1 MASLE
6 AHLWSLK
13 GICQAKIR
21 AFPAGSPVSTVAGA
35 NLNGDPNS
43 QGEEAYTEYDVPE
56 DVSPHLGPAFAS
68 VKDGVSSING
78 EEIEIQLEI
87 FPRGDVRSNAM
98 VPIAPKSEPEV
109 SFIKEAE
116 VAVDDEVGS
125 VVSYESD
132 GAICSGDSDDA
143 EDEAEP
149 NSNCNGVSITEV
161 KIGEVINNQ
170 VISEL
175 NGDYGGAVALEEFE
189 DLGVKVKQARE
200 TTIGLCCA
208 HQVFEF
214 LPNSPPGVN
223 PEAGKVKTVAPINKL
238 ENEEEDGCE
247 EKSEGPDKEDDDSLV
262 KEEDGTVGALSLPLQ
277 VCSGI
282 IFLDF
287 ESSFASKNAVNLGVG
302 NEIGE
307 RPLGKVFSM
316 VSECGVFV
324 GAHKVLDVMPRQG
337 RENIPHNVVLNTGS
351 GAEMEG
357 QNVVK
362 GYCKGLMLNRKW
374 ADVVSGAQTNGSAT
388 KDTSH
393 SQGPASERAS
403 SGMELEPFDSSVS
416 GGRIP
421 RQGFQSAAQPTGGRD
436 PPRLDDQEKR
446 QKKSTATIEDKADS
460 GVEAVQAV
468 TEADVEENEEVK
480 NTGSLLAS
488 EDLEMAD
495 SKKGPSLAESDSKD
509 GFEKMIRSE
518 PEEDES
524 VSSVGENGVT
534 PTVRVSE
541 VGEVQI
547 LLTKEEPKVQSAS
560 PSDKGVKPS
569 WANIVEGRGGTNAD
583 KKTEEALGVEGMGL
597 DFVGLNGKGDVIE
610 AKEKGG
616 SRDLGSG
623 SFHPEESERGFSPVE
638 DYKVEFIQF
647 ITALLFWL
655 GTWISATDFGPAT
668 SASYFRERI
677 WFWFVMHIFF
687 LLLRGLLGNVLR
699 ILWALANAAEGKG

>member
-1 MASLE
+1 MYPKMFLLTWDLLLLRLKMGSLRLME
-6 AHLWSLK
+6 KKWK
-13 GICQAKIR
+13 YK
-21 AFPAGSPVSTVAGA
+21 
-35 NLNGDPNS
+35 
-43 QGEEAYTEYDVPE
+43 
-56 DVSPHLGPAFAS
+56 
-68 VKDGVSSING
+68 
-78 EEIEIQLEI
+78 
-87 FPRGDVRSNAM
+87 
-98 VPIAPKSEPEV
+98 
-109 SFIKEAE
+109 
-116 VAVDDEVGS
+116 VAVGVEVGS
-125 VVSYESD
+125 VVSDESD
-132 GAICSGDSDDA
+132 GAICSGDSDVA

-149 NSNCNGVSITEV
+149 NSNFS
-161 KIGEVINNQ
+161 
-170 VISEL
+170 
-175 NGDYGGAVALEEFE
+175 LEEFE
-189 DLGVKVKQARE
+189 DLGVKV
-200 TTIGLCCA
+200 
-208 HQVFEF
+208 
-214 LPNSPPGVN
+214 
-223 PEAGKVKTVAPINKL
+223 
-238 ENEEEDGCE
+238 
-247 EKSEGPDKEDDDSLV
+247 
-262 KEEDGTVGALSLPLQ
+262 
-277 VCSGI
+277 
-282 IFLDF
+282 
-287 ESSFASKNAVNLGVG
+287 
-302 NEIGE
+302 
-307 RPLGKVFSM
+307 
-316 VSECGVFV
+316 
-324 GAHKVLDVMPRQG
+324 
-337 RENIPHNVVLNTGS
+337 RENIPHNVVSNTGS

-362 GYCKGLMLNRKW
+362 GSSKAVCKECP
-374 ADVVSGAQTNGSAT
+374 V
-388 KDTSH
+388 
-393 SQGPASERAS
+393 EES
-403 SGMELEPFDSSVS
+403 STAYGCQSTVS
-416 GGRIP
+416 GGQVP
-421 RQGFQSAAQPTGGRD
+421 RQGFQSAAQPAGGRD
-436 PPRLDDQEKR
+436 PPRLDDQGKR

-480 NTGSLLAS
+480 NTGSLLAY

-518 PEEDES
+518 SEEDEL

-541 VGEVQI
+541 VGAISPGDEAHAVNDGPEVDGANI
-547 LLTKEEPKVQSAS
+547 VDKEGAEGASAS

-677 WFWFVMHIFF
+677 WFWFVMHISF

-699 ILWALANAAEGKG
+699 ILWALANAAEVFSDITEGWSGLAVKESCFGNSLVCPFAAALCGAALFGEIIVAFVSKQWAGTFPPFRCTDMGGQLSAGTRMFGSIAFVVLWAS